1 MLFLSIIRIFTNIG
15 KTFMCAYII
24 YIYILMKEQVKKY
37 EIKFVDRSLL
47 IAHMAYYST
56 VSYSGS
62 ILMTLYHT
70 TAFI

>member
-1 MLFLSIIRIFTNIG
+1 
-15 KTFMCAYII
+15 
-24 YIYILMKEQVKKY
+24 MKEQVKKY